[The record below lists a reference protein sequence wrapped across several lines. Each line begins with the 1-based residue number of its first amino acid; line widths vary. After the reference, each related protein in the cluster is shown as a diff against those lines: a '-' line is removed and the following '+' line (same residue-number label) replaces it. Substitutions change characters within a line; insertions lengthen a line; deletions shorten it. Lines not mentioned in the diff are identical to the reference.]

1 MVSAFCAKF
10 FVVEEKVSILDLG
23 GRQKYDEELIDYVQR
38 FKDKLWM
45 LRKILRRKLL
55 WKCVYP
61 GC

>member
-55 WKCVYP
+55 
-61 GC
+61 